1 MSEPHETIVLPS
13 GRVAHIR
20 MGHGR
25 DLMRA
30 RRNSAIADKADET
43 TAAGFALIAE
53 LTKIDGATIIY
64 EDVLDM
70 PLDDVL
76 ELQLHVLGKN
86 AQRSATS

>member
-1 MSEPHETIVLPS
+1 MSESHETIVLPS
-13 GRVAHIR
+13 GRIATIR

-30 RRNSAIADKADET
+30 RRNSAGAAPEDSA

-53 LTKIDGATIIY
+53 LTKIDGVPLIY

-76 ELQLHVLGKN
+76 ELQLKVLGKN
-86 AQRSATS
+86 DRRYVTS